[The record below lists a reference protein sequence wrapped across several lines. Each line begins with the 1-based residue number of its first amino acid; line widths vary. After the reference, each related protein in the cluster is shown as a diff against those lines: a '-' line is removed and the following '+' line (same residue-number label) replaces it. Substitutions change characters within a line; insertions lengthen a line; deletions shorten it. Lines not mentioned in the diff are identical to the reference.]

1 MLDVGA
7 REFPPKAGA
16 PQAQSRTFL
25 QFDHHD
31 DAQNFLTTTSMTTL
45 QRLAIAGS
53 TVGLT
58 FSLAFA
64 AAAKE
69 PAVDHGSLSI
79 GPRGQAQLRGTVS
92 RVDLAGELFVVK
104 VWGAEWTVKVGDAT
118 KMLPRARKGT
128 LTFAEIQVGHVVTV
142 SGPTS
147 AETPLT
153 VAAKRIVDQSVHV
166 RLAGYV
172 GKVSALAPPDAFT
185 LQIQRGGQL
194 TVKIGANTKIWAGE
208 IAKAY
213 ADIAAGVS
221 VKVRG
226 AYDVATN
233 TLTATEVRIANND

>member
-1 MLDVGA
+1 
-7 REFPPKAGA
+7 
-16 PQAQSRTFL
+16 
-25 QFDHHD
+25 
-31 DAQNFLTTTSMTTL
+31 MTAL

-53 TVGLT
+53 TVGFT

-69 PAVDHGSLSI
+69 PALDHGSLSI
-79 GPRGQAQLRGTVS
+79 GPRGQVQLRGTVS
-92 RVDLAGELFVVK
+92 RVDPAGQVLVVK
-104 VWGAEWTVKVGDAT
+104 VWGVEWMVKVGDAT
-118 KMLPRARKGT
+118 KMLPRARGGT
-128 LTFAEIQVGHVVTV
+128 LTFAEIQVGHIVTV

-185 LQIQRGGQL
+185 LQIQRGGQF
-194 TVKIGANTKIWAGE
+194 TVKIGANTKIWTGE
-208 IAKAY
+208 TVKAY
-213 ADIAAGVS
+213 ADIATGAS

-226 AYDVATN
+226 VYDVATN
-233 TLTATEVRIANND
+233 TLMATEVRIANDD